1 MSVLPVVLL
10 CAGIGILIW
19 GWRMQEPM
27 EKNAKLAYLR
37 LLQAVSKIEEQN
49 GETEKRRKRDIPD
62 KYIKVKELSEQGYS
76 DQQIA
81 KKIGISRDSVRLF
94 VQYLKEDDYEDL
106 T

>member
-1 MSVLPVVLL
+1 
-10 CAGIGILIW
+10 
-19 GWRMQEPM
+19 MQESV

-37 LLQAVSKIEEQN
+37 LLQAVSKIEDQN
-49 GETEKRRKRDIPD
+49 EDQNEIISGNMKKRRKRDIPD

-81 KKIGISRDSVRLF
+81 KKMGISRDSVRLF
-94 VQYLKEDDYEDL
+94 VQYLKEDDDEDN